1 MESNQYVDKVASGK
15 LDKKTLNQMV
25 WRSLFLQGSFN
36 YNRMQACGWL
46 YSIIP
51 GLKKIHKNKDDL
63 STSMTHNMEF
73 FNTHPFLVT
82 FVMGIVLSL
91 EEKKADIQTIR
102 AIRVAAMGPLGG
114 IGDAIFWFT
123 LLPIASGIGANL
135 SLSGSFL
142 GPIVFFVLFNIV
154 HFGLRFW
161 LMYWSY
167 DVGASAI
174 GQITKHAKQFTNAA
188 TILGVLIIGAL
199 IASYVNVNIVTEIP
213 IGETV
218 VSIQGVLDSIMPKL
232 LPLGLTFGLYGL
244 IKKRGIT
251 PLVSILILI
260 VIGLV
265 GAFLGLF

>member
-1 MESNQYVDKVASGK
+1 MEYKQYVDQTESAPLTKKV
-15 LDKKTLNQMV
+15 LNKMA

-51 GLKKIHKNKDDL
+51 GLKSIHKNKDDL

-91 EEKKADIQTIR
+91 EQKKADIQTIR
-102 AIRVAAMGPLGG
+102 SLRVAAMGPLGG

-123 LLPIASGIGANL
+123 LVPIAAGIGANL
-135 SLSGSFL
+135 SLSGSFM
-142 GPIVFFVLFNIV
+142 GPIIFLLIFNIV

-161 LMYWSY
+161 LMHWSY
-167 DVGASAI
+167 NVGASAI

-188 TILGVLIIGAL
+188 TILGVLVIGAL
-199 IASYVNVNIVTEIP
+199 IASYVNVNVSE
-213 IGETV
+213 ELV
-218 VSIQGVLDSIMPKL
+218 VGGKTIQSILDSIMPKL
-232 LPLGLTFGLYGL
+232 LPLGLTFGLFSL
-244 IKKRGIT
+244 TKKNVST
-251 PLVSILILI
+251 LVNILILI
-260 VIGLV
+260 VIGLL
-265 GAFLGLF
+265 GAYIGIF